1 MKLVTQKIDLE
12 DIWINGGAW
21 KQPVSK
27 SVMGQIEYETETG
40 RSLNQILILSSFICL
55 YQVVMIEQCD

>member
-12 DIWINGGAW
+12 DILINGEAW

-27 SVMGQIEYETETG
+27 SVMGQMECETEIG
-40 RSLNQILILSSFICL
+40 RSINQILILSSFICL
-55 YQVVMIEQCD
+55 Y

>member
-12 DIWINGGAW
+12 DILINGEAW

-27 SVMGQIEYETETG
+27 SIMGQIEYETETG

>member
-12 DIWINGGAW
+12 DIWINGEAW

-55 YQVVMIEQCD
+55 Y

>member
-12 DIWINGGAW
+12 DIWINGEAW